1 MGVLSSLRQQNED
14 KGVLRY
20 RPGEVSA
27 VLSQVQKGIRV
38 TVAQL
43 KMVLSDE
50 PDA

>member
-27 VLSQVQKGIRV
+27 VLSQVQKGNP
-38 TVAQL
+38 
-43 KMVLSDE
+43 SDRGTTE
-50 PDA
+50 NGTER